1 MTWIHDYDPD
11 HGRDED
17 DVRVRPNPRGSKP
30 RTKRRPTHD
39 QAQLGMVTEV
49 HLARYQVRLDT
60 GESVR
65 ATLAKELRR
74 EGAVVGDRVR
84 VVGEVEAGNDGLMR
98 VVLVEPRQHVL
109 RRSAEDGDAEERP
122 IVSNADTLVMVT
134 AAADP
139 EPRARLIDRLLVAA
153 YGAGMRPILCVTKC
167 DLRSPDEFLAQFA
180 DLGFPIVKS
189 QGVGDNEAAEA
200 LRQLLAGNTSVFV
213 GHSGVGKSTLVNT
226 LVPESG
232 RAIGRVNDT
241 TGRGRHTS
249 SSALALEFEGGWIID
264 TPGVR
269 SFGLSGLTPEAILQG
284 FEDLREISAENCP
297 RDCSH
302 ADAAPD
308 CALDEAVE
316 SGNLPQS
323 RVYSFRRLLGTAID

>member
-1 MTWIHDYDPD
+1 MTWIHDYDPEF
-11 HGRDED
+11 GRDED

-39 QAQLGMVTEV
+39 QAQPGMVTEV
-49 HLARYQVRLDT
+49 HLARYQVQLDT
-60 GESVR
+60 GNSVR

-74 EGAVVGDRVR
+74 DGAVVGDRVR
-84 VVGEVEAGNDGLMR
+84 VVGEVDAGSDALAR
-98 VVLVEPRQHVL
+98 IIAVEPRSRVL
-109 RRSAEDGDAEERP
+109 RRSAEDGDSEERP
-122 IVSNADTLVMVT
+122 IVANADTLVMVT

-153 YGAGMRPILCVTKC
+153 YGAGMSPVLCITKC
-167 DLRSPDEFLAQFA
+167 DLRDPTDFLAQFV

-189 QGVGDNEAAEA
+189 NGIGDATAAAE
-200 LRQLLAGNTSVFV
+200 LKELLAGKTSVFV

-226 LVPESG
+226 LVPEST
-232 RAIGRVNDT
+232 RATGKVNDA

-249 SSALALEFEGGWIID
+249 SSAIALPFEGGWIID

-269 SFGLSGLTPEAILQG
+269 SFGLSGLNVTQLLQG
-284 FEDLREISAENCP
+284 FEDLRVLSEEGCP

-302 ADAAPD
+302 AVNAPD
-308 CALDEAVE
+308 CGLDDAVA
-316 SGNLPQS
+316 SGKLQANRLF
-323 RVYSFRRLLGTAID
+323 SFRRLLDSTVD